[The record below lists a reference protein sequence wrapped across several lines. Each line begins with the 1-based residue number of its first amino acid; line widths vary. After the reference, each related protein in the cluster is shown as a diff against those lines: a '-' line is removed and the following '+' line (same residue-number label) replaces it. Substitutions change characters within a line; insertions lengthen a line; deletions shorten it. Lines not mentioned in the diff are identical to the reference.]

1 MTISPSFSAR
11 FLKRLKYLIKTEA
24 ADKMNQE
31 KPKVNYKLVHN
42 QEIARRRIAKVCMS
56 EIGN

>member
-1 MTISPSFSAR
+1 
-11 FLKRLKYLIKTEA
+11 
-24 ADKMNQE
+24 MNQE
-31 KPKVNYKLVHN
+31 KPKLNYKLVHN